1 MEKKKHLEKGEKIQI
16 TKMCILHD
24 PLTSLSVMILC
35 VELSPVL
42 KPETLLALQLMVT
55 VLLHVQT
62 IRQTRQCYYNYFL
75 RLSTFLSTKDY

>member
-1 MEKKKHLEKGEKIQI
+1 
-16 TKMCILHD
+16 MCILHD

-35 VELSPVL
+35 VKLSPVL

-62 IRQTRQCYYNYFL
+62 IRYTRQYYYNYFL
-75 RLSTFLSTKDY
+75 RLSTFLSTKAYKVRQEKSYAHK